1 MIKNK
6 HYNEIIAFAEGMTI
20 QYYDHSM
27 EDWAD
32 CYGAPQWSER
42 TLYRVK
48 PERKENSVRIVGLY
62 EPDGYE
68 WNYLGQ
74 FCVISD
80 GDTKKVISIEVLE

>member
-1 MIKNK
+1 MK
-6 HYNEIIAFAEGMTI
+6 HIHRDLIIAWADGAKI
-20 QYYDHSM
+20 QYFDGS
-27 EDWAD
+27 EWAD
-32 CYGAPQWSER
+32 CYGVPQWSER

-48 PERKENSVRIVGLY
+48 PERKENTVRIVGLY